1 MADVNIIIQA
11 QAQQAI
17 SEMKRAE
24 NGAKSLGKSISRT
37 TGVSNQYG
45 KVVDKNTRGLS
56 TFAKSGLQQ
65 TGYQVGDFAVQ
76 VGGGTSVLQAFGQQ
90 GSQLFGIFG
99 AGGAILGAVV
109 AIVAALGNAYL
120 KSTDQVKDFSKEVDE
135 LTTATKTYTD
145 LVKGERTTLN
155 ELGNDYFEVTKE
167 VKALHASK
175 IALAQFNLAEQLNQT
190 ITSLEGEFNAFG
202 KLARVQQRVNETT
215 DKSSVEY
222 KRLQRSLKL
231 AKTSA
236 FELGTSLG
244 LQNKQTEALMGK
256 FEALSKIDAFAEP
269 VKAAKLLTE
278 ISDIL
283 IPLMDGAD
291 LATRNTVGGIQLVAE
306 QLLRVSG
313 NAKEV
318 AADVPN
324 AFGLIKKDTDALSQG
339 IASSFGQS
347 FKSVVM
353 GTESVKDAF
362 RNMAASIISQLMDV
376 LVIQQLVG
384 GVGTGGKNSG
394 GTGLAGILSKTS
406 KPRGLAIGG
415 SMQRGKPYLVGERGP
430 ELFMA
435 NSSGSIVPNNK
446 MGGGSGVTVNQT
458 INITTGVAQTVRTEI
473 AQLMPQIAEA
483 SKAAVLDAKQR
494 GGNFSRAF

>member
-145 LVKGERTTLN
+145 LVKGERTTLE
-155 ELGNDYFEVTKE
+155 ELGKDYFNVTKE

-175 IALAQFNLAEQLNQT
+175 IALAQVNLKEQLNQT
-190 ITSLEGEFNAFG
+190 LTALEGEFKAFG
-202 KLARVQQRVNETT
+202 KLARIQQKVNETT
-215 DKSSVEY
+215 NKSSVEY

-244 LQNKQTEALMGK
+244 LQDKQTEALMGK
-256 FEALSKIDAFAEP
+256 FEAMSKIDAFAEP
-269 VKAAKLLTE
+269 VEAATLLTE
-278 ISDIL
+278 ISDSL
-283 IPLMDGAD
+283 MSVMDGAD
-291 LATRNTVGGIQLVAE
+291 VGTRRTIERMQALAAE
-306 QLLRVSG
+306 LLKI
-313 NAKEV
+313 NANAAVV
-318 AADVPN
+318 AAEVPN

-384 GVGTGGKNSG
+384 GVGTGGKNTG
-394 GTGLAGILSKTS
+394 GTGLAGLFSGTGK
-406 KPRGLAIGG
+406 AIGG
-415 SMQRGKPYLVGERGP
+415 SVKAGSGYMVGERGP
-430 ELFMA
+430 ELFMPNA
-435 NSSGSIVPNNK
+435 SGSIIPNNK

-458 INITTGVAQTVRTEI
+458 INISTGVAQTVRTEI

>member
-24 NGAKSLGKSISRT
+24 NGAKSLGRSISRT

-120 KSTDQVKDFSKEVDE
+120 KSTDQVKDFSEEVDE

-145 LVKGERTTLN
+145 LVKGERTTLE
-155 ELGNDYFEVTKE
+155 ELGKDYFNVTKE

-175 IALAQFNLAEQLNQT
+175 IALAQFNLKEQLNQT
-190 ITSLEGEFNAFG
+190 ITALEGEFDAFG
-202 KLARVQQRVNETT
+202 KVARAQQSVNDIT
-215 DKSSVEY
+215 DKSSQRY
-222 KRLQRSLKL
+222 KILQRSLRL
-231 AKTSA
+231 AKNSA
-236 FELGTSLG
+236 FELGDSLG
-244 LQNKQTEALMGK
+244 LQDKQTEALMGK
-256 FEALSKIDAFAEP
+256 FEAMSKIDAFAEP
-269 VKAAKLLTE
+269 VEAATLLTE
-278 ISDIL
+278 ISDSL
-283 IPLMDGAD
+283 MSVMDGAD
-291 LATRNTVGGIQLVAE
+291 VGTRRTIERMQALAAE
-306 QLLRVSG
+306 LLKI
-313 NAKEV
+313 NANAAVV
-318 AADVPN
+318 AAEVPN

-406 KPRGLAIGG
+406 KPSLKLE
-415 SMQRGKPYLVGERGP
+415 S
-430 ELFMA
+430 
-435 NSSGSIVPNNK
+435 
-446 MGGGSGVTVNQT
+446 
-458 INITTGVAQTVRTEI
+458 
-473 AQLMPQIAEA
+473 
-483 SKAAVLDAKQR
+483 
-494 GGNFSRAF
+494 

>member
-1 MADVNIIIQA
+1 
-11 QAQQAI
+11 
-17 SEMKRAE
+17 
-24 NGAKSLGKSISRT
+24 
-37 TGVSNQYG
+37 
-45 KVVDKNTRGLS
+45 
-56 TFAKSGLQQ
+56 
-65 TGYQVGDFAVQ
+65 
-76 VGGGTSVLQAFGQQ
+76 
-90 GSQLFGIFG
+90 
-99 AGGAILGAVV
+99 
-109 AIVAALGNAYL
+109 
-120 KSTDQVKDFSKEVDE
+120 
-135 LTTATKTYTD
+135 
-145 LVKGERTTLN
+145 
-155 ELGNDYFEVTKE
+155 
-167 VKALHASK
+167 
-175 IALAQFNLAEQLNQT
+175 
-190 ITSLEGEFNAFG
+190 
-202 KLARVQQRVNETT
+202 
-215 DKSSVEY
+215 VEY

-269 VKAAKLLTE
+269 VEAAKLLTE

-339 IASSFGQS
+339 IANSFGQS

-384 GVGTGGKNSG
+384 GVGTGGAGTG

>member
-11 QAQQAI
+11 KAQQAI

-24 NGAKSLGKSISRT
+24 NGAKSLGRSISRT

-76 VGGGTSVLQAFGQQ
+76 VGGGTSMLQAFGQQ

-99 AGGAILGAVV
+99 AGGAILGAVI

-120 KSTDQVKDFSKEVDE
+120 KSTDQVKDFSEEVDE

-155 ELGNDYFEVTKE
+155 ELGKDYFNVTKE

-175 IALAQFNLAEQLNQT
+175 IALAQFNLKEQLNQT
-190 ITSLEGEFNAFG
+190 ITALEGEFDAFG
-202 KLARVQQRVNETT
+202 KVARAQQRLNEIT
-215 DKSSVEY
+215 DKSSQRY
-222 KRLQRSLKL
+222 KLLRRQQNL
-231 AKTSA
+231 ARNSA
-236 FELGTSLG
+236 FELGMSLG
-244 LQNKQTEALMGK
+244 LQTEQTEALMGK

-269 VKAAKLLTE
+269 VKAATLLTE
-278 ISDIL
+278 ISDSL
-283 IPLMDGAD
+283 MATMDGAD
-291 LATRNTVGGIQLVAE
+291 VGTRRTIERMQALAAE
-306 QLLRVSG
+306 LLKISS
-313 NAKEV
+313 NAAVV
-318 AADVPN
+318 AAEVPN

-347 FKSVVM
+347 FKSIMM

-362 RNMAASIISQLMDV
+362 KNMAASIISQLIDV

-384 GVGTGGKNSG
+384 GVGTGGAGSG
-394 GTGLAGILSKTS
+394 GTGLAGILSGT
-406 KPRGLAIGG
+406 RAVGG
-415 SMQRGKPYLVGERGP
+415 QVTTGQSYLVGENGP
-430 ELFMA
+430 ELFRPGA
-435 NSSGSIVPNNK
+435 SGTIMPNNK
-446 MGGGSGVTVNQT
+446 VGGGSGVTVNQT
-458 INITTGVAQTVRTEI
+458 INISTGVAQTVRTEI
-473 AQLMPQIAEA
+473 AQLMPQIANSA
-483 SKAAVLDAKQR
+483 KAAVLDAKQR
-494 GGNFSRAF
+494 GGSFSKAF